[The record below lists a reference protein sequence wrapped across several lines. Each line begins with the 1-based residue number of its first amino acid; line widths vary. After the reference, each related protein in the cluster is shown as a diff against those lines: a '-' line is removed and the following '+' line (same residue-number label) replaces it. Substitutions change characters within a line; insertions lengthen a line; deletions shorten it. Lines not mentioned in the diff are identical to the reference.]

1 MDIKPIKTEID
12 YQTALDDI
20 AQLFDAEPN
29 TPDGDKLEILT
40 TLVQAY
46 EEEHY
51 PIDFPDA
58 VDALNYWMESRGLER
73 KDLQMFIGTRARI
86 SEILNR
92 KRELT
97 LTMIRKLNEGLK
109 IPAELLIKKTNQAIS
124 HNNTH

>member
-1 MDIKPIKTEID
+1 MDIKPIKNELD
-12 YQTALDDI
+12 YQNALEEI
-20 AQLFDAEPN
+20 SILFNANPN
-29 TPDGDKLEILT
+29 TSEGDKLEILT

-51 PIDFPDA
+51 PIDLPDA

-73 KDLQMFIGTRARI
+73 KDLEVYIGTRARI

-97 LTMIRKLNEGLK
+97 LTMIRKLNEGLH
-109 IPAELLIKKTNQAIS
+109 IPAALLIKKSLQNLIK
-124 HNNTH
+124 HH